1 MKSSRPRSPGSPT
14 TLVDEEQQASQ
25 EYLLYDH
32 VRRLDRYRE
41 GRIALHIH
49 LSRLQSHNR
58 REHHIRVAISTFEGL
73 VKQFDGRIFT
83 LMNSDIVFIC
93 TDPRLEELDDAVMKL
108 RYLFSEDPLTRF
120 GDDDGSGNGG
130 GAFCTWFRLEQD
142 YPRLLAI
149 TKKINDLSLAHRQE
163 RARIKLA
170 VESNVKELKPL
181 TPELLG
187 KMVEALSRADLS
199 SLVRNQPVCAIAKP
213 NDPPK
218 PIFREMYVSIGELES
233 ALLANVSLTS
243 DPWLFKYLTQTLD
256 RRMLTQVLR
265 DSHGMG
271 EAFSLN
277 LNVSTVLAPDFHIFD
292 QGVNINVRGR
302 LVVELQ
308 KEDIFGDMGAYLFA
322 RDYLRERGYRICLDG
337 LTHLTLPFIDRER
350 LGIDLVKL
358 FWSSELAEEM
368 NAERVDELAELI
380 AKVGRSRV
388 ILARCDQ
395 PEAVEI
401 GRKMGV
407 TLFQGRYIDR
417 LYQKSRPASER
428 MGSIRLK

>member
-1 MKSSRPRSPGSPT
+1 MKPPLTRTISPPT
-14 TLVDEEQQASQ
+14 DHGVAEQRASQ
-25 EYLLYDH
+25 EHLLYEY
-32 VRRLDRYRE
+32 VQRLDKHHD
-41 GRIALHIH
+41 GRIGLHIH

-58 REHHIRVAISTFEGL
+58 RDHHIRVATSTFEDL

-83 LMNSDIVFIC
+83 LMNSDLIFIC
-93 TDPRLEELDDAVMKL
+93 RNASLAALDEVVMKL

-120 GDDDGSGNGG
+120 GDEDSSGG
-130 GAFCTWFRLEQD
+130 FSTWYRLEED
-142 YPRLLAI
+142 YSRLLSLA
-149 TKKINDLSLAHRQE
+149 KKVHDLSQAHRQE
-163 RARIKLA
+163 RKRVKQAA
-170 VESNVKELKPL
+170 EAGVKELLPL
-181 TPELLG
+181 TPALLG

-199 SLVRNQPVCAIAKP
+199 SLVRNQPVCAIAKR
-213 NDPPK
+213 NEPPQ

-233 ALLANVSLTS
+233 ALLTNVSLTS

-265 DSHGMG
+265 DNHGMD

-277 LNVSTVLAPDFHIFD
+277 LNVSTILAPDFHIFD
-292 QGVNINVRGR
+292 QGVSINVRGR

-308 KEDIFGDMGAYLFA
+308 KEDIFADMGAYHFA

-337 LTHLTLPFIDRER
+337 MTHLTLPFIDRER
-350 LGIDLVKL
+350 LGIDLIKL
-358 FWSSELAEEM
+358 FWSSELADPMKEELVQEL
-368 NAERVDELAELI
+368 AERV
-380 AKVGRSRV
+380 AKTGKSRV

-395 PEAVEI
+395 PEAIEI
-401 GRKMGV
+401 GRRMGIS
-407 TLFQGRYIDR
+407 LFQGRYIDR